1 MTELLEWDWQ
11 STLWGI
17 VVGSIV
23 MIAVM
28 FFAMIIT
35 GTFQLLIV
43 KIILGDVLFANS
55 IFFFLKMI
63 KRKYLIQILVEVV
76 REC

>member
-63 KRKYLIQILVEVV
+63 KRKHLIQILMEVV

>member
-17 VVGSIV
+17 VAGSVI
-23 MIAVM
+23 MILVM
-28 FFAMIIT
+28 FLAMIIT
-35 GTFQLLIV
+35 GTFELLIV